1 MNNQLKSKTRL
12 TYIQIIFQHLS
23 TNSNIEEILNSFE
36 QNYKGKFIENFNDKN
51 KIKFEFNSRYLIKLI
66 NFYILFIK
74 SENYISKINKHIDFD
89 RKFDK
94 WDLINKSILIAALS
108 EIKYTNTSKFKI
120 VLNDYLNI
128 SKSFINKFE
137 IGIINAILDKLIN
150 DQET

>member
-23 TNSNIEEILNSFE
+23 TNINVEEILNSFE
-36 QNYKGKFIENFNDKN
+36 QNYKDKFIENFNDK
-51 KIKFEFNSRYLIKLI
+51 KKVKFEFNSNYLIKLI
-66 NFYILFIK
+66 NYYIQFIK

-108 EIKYTNTSKFKI
+108 EIKYTDTSKFKI
-120 VLNDYLNI
+120 ILNDYLNI

-150 DQET
+150 DQEA

>member
-23 TNSNIEEILNSFE
+23 TNINIEEILHSFE
-36 QNYKGKFIENFNDKN
+36 QNYKGKIIENFNDKK
-51 KIKFEFNSRYLIKLI
+51 KIIFEFNSNYLIKLV
-66 NFYILFIK
+66 NFYIKFIK
-74 SENYISKINKHIDFD
+74 SENYILKINKHIDFD

-94 WDLINKSILIAALS
+94 WDLINKSILLAALS
-108 EIKYTNTSKFKI
+108 EIKYTDTSKFKI

>member
-23 TNSNIEEILNSFE
+23 TNTDINEIFNSFE
-36 QNYKGKFIENFNDKN
+36 KNYKGKFIENFNDKK
-51 KIKFEFNSRYLIKLI
+51 KIKFEFNSNYLIKLI
-66 NFYILFIK
+66 DYYRQFIK
-74 SENYISKINKHIDFD
+74 SENYISKINKKIDFD

-108 EIKYTNTSKFKI
+108 EIKYTDTSKFKI

-150 DQET
+150 DQEA

>member
-23 TNSNIEEILNSFE
+23 TNINVEEILNSFE
-36 QNYKGKFIENFNDKN
+36 QNYKGKFIENFNDKK
-51 KIKFEFNSRYLIKLI
+51 KIKFEFNSNYLIKLI
-66 NFYILFIK
+66 DYYRQFIK
-74 SENYISKINKHIDFD
+74 SENYISKINKKIDFD

-108 EIKYTNTSKFKI
+108 EIKYTDTSKFKI

-150 DQET
+150 DQEA

>member
-137 IGIINAILDKLIN
+137 IGIINAILDKLIH
-150 DQET
+150 DQEA

>member
-23 TNSNIEEILNSFE
+23 TNTEIEEILNSFE
-36 QNYKGKFIENFNDKN
+36 QNYKGKFIENFNDKK
-51 KIKFEFNSRYLIKLI
+51 KIKFEFNSNYLIKLI
-66 NFYILFIK
+66 NCYIQFIK
-74 SENYISKINKHIDFD
+74 AENYISKINKHIDFD

-108 EIKYTNTSKFKI
+108 EIKYTDTSKFKI

-150 DQET
+150 DQEA